1 MAMVVKNNMSAISTL
16 NTLNGNTTALQR
28 SLAKVSSGMKINT
41 AQDDASGYA
50 ISERMRVMISGLD
63 QANQNT
69 QNGSSLMKVAEG
81 AVARTVDILK
91 TLKKK
96 AIDAATDTNTDD
108 DRKTIQKEID
118 QYIDQIDD
126 NALATFNG
134 KYLLDGSK
142 SLTGIATRSAMTNQ
156 ALSEEVF
163 GGTRLIDL
171 MNRKGETLPIG
182 STDKVTAS
190 YVMNG
195 VTYTTVYNVGNST
208 LEDIFYNLND
218 LSVSKGNGR
227 IFGAAY
233 LSEKI
238 DSSDITT
245 ATLTTKELYAAL
257 QANGKDQYSTT
268 FKTVAAFMAGE
279 KVGDSSLVVAAGTYD
294 SSSHVFSNTTGDA
307 SKFLTVDGDTTDIAL
322 MSAVLDAIDTEFDY
336 SFGSATGS
344 TSSVSASDVVLDMV
358 FYNADGGT
366 ETRTYNLGHLGT
378 AQAFSD
384 AGDAYATFKHDAI
397 LSFQNVISHTIN
409 AGDDGS
415 VSWKKYGKY
424 LVNSLT
430 GGTTDACSAADIA
443 SDMFKASA
451 SGDSGTVTLNAT
463 GAQDIAFAAGL
474 GVDYNKGT
482 NAYGLNYLVSRLG
495 MVAAGQDVGVNA
507 SEKLVQTADNT
518 NGLTITALNSGLSG
532 QIAGVTISIADSEG
546 QTKKI
551 VNEYL
556 DAFTTN
562 IFAKNSS
569 TDNALTFQIGA
580 ASNQAITVGLDDMR
594 AESLGLKGSDGTK
607 VSVVSQ
613 DKANAAIAAF
623 DNALQHALDVQT
635 TIGAIEAR
643 LEYTSSNL
651 TTSSENVQAAES
663 TIRDADMA
671 KEMTDYTK
679 NNVLL
684 QAAQSMLAQANQNS
698 SAVLSLLQ

>member
-142 SLTGIATRSAMTNQ
+142 SLTGIATHSAMTNQ
-156 ALSEEVF
+156 ALSEKTF

-171 MNRKGETLPIG
+171 MNRKGETLPINK
-182 STDKVTAS
+182 TDKVTAS

-195 VTYTTVYNVGNST
+195 VTYTTVYDVSNTT
-208 LEDIFYNLND
+208 LEDIFYNLNA
-218 LSVSKGNGR
+218 LSKEKGGDQ

-238 DSSDITT
+238 DDSSAASETMT
-245 ATLTTKELYAAL
+245 NTKNLYAAL
-257 QANGKDQYSTT
+257 QTQSKDQYSNT
-268 FKTVAAFMAGE
+268 FYTVASYMKGE
-279 KVGDSSLVVAAGTYD
+279 SVGGNAMETAAEHSLDDNGVA
-294 SSSHVFSNTTGDA
+294 
-307 SKFLTVDGDTTDIAL
+307 
-322 MSAVLDAIDTEFDY
+322 SAVSNVASTTVATMSVTIDAIETLFDY
-336 SFGSATGS
+336 TVGRIVGIADDSGS
-344 TSSVSASDVVLDMV
+344 SDVILDMTY
-358 FYNADGGT
+358 YNANGSS
-366 ETRTYNLGHLGT
+366 ETKTYNLGFVAESQAISDT
-378 AQAFSD
+378 AN
-384 AGDAYATFKHDAI
+384 YETFQHDAI
-397 LSFQNVISHTIN
+397 LSFQNVISHIVNNGQDDSN
-409 AGDDGS
+409 A
-415 VSWKKYGKY
+415 WKRYGPG
-424 LVNSLT
+424 L
-430 GGTTDACSAADIA
+430 IA
-443 SDMFKASA
+443 SLSTGDSASA
-451 SGDSGTVTLNAT
+451 GSNTAKVALDLWSAENIKTNTSITNAASVTTV
-463 GAQDIAFAAGL
+463 AFADSNNISAS
-474 GVDYNKGT
+474 
-482 NAYGLNYLVSRLG
+482 YGLNYLVSRLG
-495 MVAAGQDVGVNA
+495 MVAAGQDVGVSA
-507 SEKLVQTADNT
+507 SKKLVQTADNT
-518 NGLTITALNSGLSG
+518 NGLTVTALNSGLNG

-562 IFAKNSS
+562 IFAKNESA
-569 TDNALTFQIGA
+569 DNALTFQIGA

-623 DNALQHALDVQT
+623 DNALQHALDQQ
-635 TIGAIEAR
+635 
-643 LEYTSSNL
+643 L
-651 TTSSENVQAAES
+651 
-663 TIRDADMA
+663 
-671 KEMTDYTK
+671 DYFQRKCT
-679 NNVLL
+679 VC
-684 QAAQSMLAQANQNS
+684 
-698 SAVLSLLQ
+698 